1 MLRIGETQFVSYL
14 AEGLAGVEDAGFG
27 DLERSELDVL
37 QGRCAGFFL
46 QEVAQVVGRETEAV
60 GTILDGGQTIGGRLA
75 RQEIVVQEGFEAGE
89 DVAV

>member
-1 MLRIGETQFVSYL
+1 MLRIGEAQFVSYL

-27 DLERSELDVL
+27 GLERSELDVL

-46 QEVAQVVGRETEAV
+46 QEVAQVVGREAEAV
-60 GTILDGGQTIGGRLA
+60 GTILDGRQTIGGRLA